1 MNDNMTV
8 SYTVDAAM
16 AVRNVSDREQY
27 QLSRQE
33 I

>member
-1 MNDNMTV
+1 MNDNMPV
-8 SYTVDAAM
+8 SDTVDAAM
-16 AVRNVSDREQY
+16 AVGNVSDREQY

>member
-16 AVRNVSDREQY
+16 AVGNVSDREQY

>member
-8 SYTVDAAM
+8 SDTVDAAM
-16 AVRNVSDREQY
+16 SVGNVGDREQY